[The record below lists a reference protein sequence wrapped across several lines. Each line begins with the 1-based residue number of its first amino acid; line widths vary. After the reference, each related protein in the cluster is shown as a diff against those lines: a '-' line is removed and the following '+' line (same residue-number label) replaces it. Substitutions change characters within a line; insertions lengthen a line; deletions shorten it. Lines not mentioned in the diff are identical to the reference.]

1 KLAERVAMLDH
12 MSKGRFE
19 FGTGRGAGSHEIG
32 GFGIDPSETKANWDE
47 VIWEFKKI
55 WGSTAYSHP
64 DGAAFQTPETGTWG
78 TFNVLPKPY
87 CHSHPP
93 MWVAAGNTP
102 TYEKA
107 ARHGL
112 GVLGFNVSAI
122 YDMAPHVEAYKNAI
136 PHAEPAGE
144 YVNDNV
150 MIANGLVCLED
161 GQEARR
167 VVCEQMQL
175 SYLQSLVFK
184 YHDTFPKPEGLPVYP
199 ELVPEPT
206 IEDVEERIAAGF
218 LLCGDPDEVLEQVKR
233 YDEIGCDQVS
243 FGLPIQLD
251 HEVCLETIR
260 LFGTHVIP
268 KLDKDPLHR
277 STRQRIEYG
286 GPLEMTPDPLYEV
299 PRAEEFK

>member
-1 KLAERVAMLDH
+1 
-12 MSKGRFE
+12 
-19 FGTGRGAGSHEIG
+19 
-32 GFGIDPSETKANWDE
+32 
-47 VIWEFKKI
+47 
-55 WGSTAYSHP
+55 
-64 DGAAFQTPETGTWG
+64 
-78 TFNVLPKPY
+78 
-87 CHSHPP
+87 
-93 MWVAAGNTP
+93 
-102 TYEKA
+102 
-107 ARHGL
+107 
-112 GVLGFNVSAI
+112 
-122 YDMAPHVEAYKNAI
+122 
-136 PHAEPAGE
+136 
-144 YVNDNV
+144 
-150 MIANGLVCLED
+150 
-161 GQEARR
+161 
-167 VVCEQMQL
+167 MQL